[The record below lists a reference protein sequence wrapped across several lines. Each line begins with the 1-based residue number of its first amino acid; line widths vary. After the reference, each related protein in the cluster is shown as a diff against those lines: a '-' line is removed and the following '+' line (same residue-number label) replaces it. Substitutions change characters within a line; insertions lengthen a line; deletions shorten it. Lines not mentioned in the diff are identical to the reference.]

1 MKKVLFWLLAIVLV
15 AAGVI
20 LLCQAI
26 YFGNLDHTLQM
37 EALGYVKSDITML
50 TFGQQIAQ
58 TFCWLGGM
66 VLMLSGFGAALCSI
80 KVCAK

>member
-1 MKKVLFWLLAIVLV
+1 
-15 AAGVI
+15 
-20 LLCQAI
+20 
-26 YFGNLDHTLQM
+26 M